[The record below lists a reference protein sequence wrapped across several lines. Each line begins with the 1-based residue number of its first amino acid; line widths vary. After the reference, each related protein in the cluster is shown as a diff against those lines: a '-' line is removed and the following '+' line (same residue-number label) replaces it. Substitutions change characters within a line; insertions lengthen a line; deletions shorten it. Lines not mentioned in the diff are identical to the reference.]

1 MNNKQVANSIIS
13 MVNGLECSL
22 MRQTFLDLQEDEDT
36 TNEQLVKN
44 AQNWNKYLDM
54 YCKIYKDIYRD
65 IPVQ

>member
-1 MNNKQVANSIIS
+1 MNKQVTNSVIS
-13 MVNGLECSL
+13 IVNGIECSV
-22 MRQTFLDLQEDEDT
+22 MRQTFLNLQEDEDA
-36 TNEQLVKN
+36 TNEQLVKD